1 MGPVVLGGGG
11 LTIDDVVAVARDGR
25 NAVLGDD
32 ARVAM
37 ERSREIVDRLAGS
50 GEPVYG
56 VSTGFGSLADV
67 YIDPDDRER
76 LQAALIRSHA
86 AGIGA
91 PVEDEVVRAMML
103 LRARTLAMAHSGVR
117 PLLVERLLALL
128 TAGITPRV
136 PEHGSL
142 GCSGDLAPL
151 AHVALVL
158 LGEGHVVVDG
168 VCVDA
173 APMLATA
180 GIDPVVL
187 EAKEGLALVNG
198 TDGML
203 GMLALACHDAARLVT
218 VADITA
224 AVSIEALLGTDAV
237 FDADLVGL
245 RPHPGQARSAANLR
259 RMLEGS
265 PIVASHRVGDSRVQ
279 DAYSLRCAPQVHGA
293 VRDALAHVQA
303 VCGAELESAIDNPVV
318 LPDGR
323 VSSNGNFHG
332 APLAYAADYLAIVLA
347 DLSSMA
353 ERRVDRMLDPA
364 RSHGLPPFLADTPG
378 VDSGLMIAQYTAAAL
393 VDENR
398 RLATP
403 ASVASIPTSAMQ
415 EDHVSMGWA
424 AARKLRT
431 VIENLGRVL
440 AIELVAGARAI
451 ELRSPLSPGAGT
463 AAAVR
468 ALREVVAGPGPD
480 RWVTPDLDAAVA
492 LVRDDA
498 LRRAVEAVT
507 GPLE

>member
-1 MGPVVLGGGG
+1 MEPVVLSGGG

-25 NAVLGDD
+25 RAALGDD
-32 ARVAM
+32 ARAAM
-37 ERSREIVDRLAGS
+37 EKSREIVERLASS
-50 GEPVYG
+50 GQPVYG

-67 YIDPDDRER
+67 YIEPDDRAR

-86 AGIGA
+86 AGLGE
-91 PVEDEVVRAMML
+91 PVEAEVVRAMML
-103 LRARTLAMAHSGVR
+103 LRARTLAMARSGAR
-117 PLLVERLLALL
+117 PVLVDTLLALL
-128 TAGITPRV
+128 AADITPRV

-168 VCVDA
+168 ACVEA
-173 APMLATA
+173 APFLAAA

-203 GMLALACHDAARLVT
+203 GMLALACHDVARLVT

-224 AVSIEALLGTDAV
+224 AMSVEALLGTDAV
-237 FDADLVGL
+237 FAAELVGL
-245 RPHPGQARSAANLR
+245 RPHVGQARSAANLR
-259 RMLEGS
+259 RLLEGS

-293 VRDALAHVQA
+293 VRDALVHVEA
-303 VCGAELESAIDNPVV
+303 VCETELEAAIDNPVV

-364 RSHGLPPFLADTPG
+364 RSHGLPAFLADTPG

-403 ASVASIPTSAMQ
+403 ASVGSIPTSAMQ

-424 AARKLRT
+424 AARKLRI
-431 VIENLGRVL
+431 VIANLTRVL
-440 AIELVAGARAI
+440 AIELVAAAQAI
-451 ELRSPLSPGAGT
+451 DLRSPLTPGAGT
-463 AAAVR
+463 GAAVR
-468 ALREVVAGPGPD
+468 ALRDVVAGPGPD
-480 RWVTPDLDAAVA
+480 RWITPDLDVA
-492 LVRDDA
+492 EELVRVDA
-498 LRRAVEAVT
+498 LRRAVEDTT
-507 GPLE
+507 GPLA